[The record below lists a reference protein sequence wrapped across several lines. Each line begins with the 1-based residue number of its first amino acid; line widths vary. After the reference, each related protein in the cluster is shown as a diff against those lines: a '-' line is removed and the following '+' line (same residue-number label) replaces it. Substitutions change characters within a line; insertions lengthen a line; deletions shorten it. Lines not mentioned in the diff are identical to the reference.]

1 MRAPILCVVGTRPEA
16 IKLAPLMLA
25 LADHRRLRPLICATG
40 QHGALLDDVLEDFG
54 LVPAFDLRLMRPRQS
69 PADVVAAALPALM
82 QVIDSCAPAAIVAQG
97 DTATSFAAAQA
108 AGYARRPLVHVEA
121 GLRSG
126 SIAEPFPEELHRR
139 AIAQLAT
146 LHFAPTQTA
155 RSALLSEGIA
165 TDTIHVSGNSG
176 IDALKLV
183 ETRLDADA
191 GLRRRVI
198 AELPPID
205 PSRPL
210 LLVTA
215 HRRENRGAG
224 IIGIATA
231 ARRLVLDH
239 GVQIVLPVHPS
250 PEISG
255 PLRQILGDVPGVHL
269 VPPLGYPAFVWL
281 LRQAV
286 IVLTDSGGIQ
296 EEAPALGV
304 PVLVTRRI
312 TERDEGLASG
322 NARLVGTD
330 PDTIVAAVLDLL
342 GNATALARMS
352 EAALPY
358 GDGSATPRMI
368 AVLDRLYGS
377 AGDSTELLE

>member
-1 MRAPILCVVGTRPEA
+1 MGRIPILCVVGTRPEA
-16 IKLAPLMLA
+16 IKLAPLILA
-25 LADHRRLRPLICATG
+25 LGTHGRLRPMVCATG
-40 QHGALLDDVLEDFG
+40 QHGALLDNSLSSFG
-54 LVPAFDLRLMRPRQS
+54 LVPDFDLRLMRPRQS
-69 PADVVAAALPALM
+69 PADVIAAALPALM
-82 QVIDSCAPAAIVAQG
+82 RVIGTCSPTAVLAQG

-108 AGYARRPLVHVEA
+108 ASYARLPLIHVEA

-146 LHFAPTQTA
+146 LHFAPTATA
-155 RSALLSEGIA
+155 RAALLGEGIA
-165 TDTIHVSGNSG
+165 ADTIHVSGNSG
-176 IDALKLV
+176 IDALHLV
-183 ETRLDADA
+183 QARLAAEPD
-191 GLRRRVI
+191 LRRLVA
-198 AELPPID
+198 AELPD
-205 PSRPL
+205 FDRSRPL
-210 LLVTA
+210 LMVTA
-215 HRRENRGAG
+215 HRRENRGDG

-231 ARRLVLDH
+231 VRRLARVAE
-239 GVQIVLPVHPS
+239 IVLPIHPS
-250 PEISG
+250 PAIAE
-255 PLRQILGDVPGVHL
+255 PLRRILGDVPGVHL
-269 VPPLGYPAFVWL
+269 VPSLSYPAFVWL
-281 LRQAV
+281 LGQAA

-330 PDTIVAAVLDLL
+330 PDTIVAAVLGLL
-342 GNATALARMS
+342 GDAAALSRMS

-377 AGDSTELLE
+377 ASGDAKPLE